1 MYRVLIR
8 YSFDGDDGSV
18 TTPFWNALAGLGF
31 ADAGT
36 GLKRAN
42 ALTPTGL
49 QQFFQ
54 LLATHANGTHAA
66 GGLPVTVDH
75 FLVVVESH

>member
-8 YSFDGDDGSV
+8 YSFDDDNGDV
-18 TTPFWNALAGLGF
+18 TTNFWNALSALGF
-31 ADAGT
+31 TNAGT

-42 ALTPTGL
+42 TLSAAQL

-54 LLATHANGTHAA
+54 LLAQHTHGLQTANGTA
-66 GGLPVTVDH
+66 VTVDH
-75 FLVVVESH
+75 FLVVVEGA